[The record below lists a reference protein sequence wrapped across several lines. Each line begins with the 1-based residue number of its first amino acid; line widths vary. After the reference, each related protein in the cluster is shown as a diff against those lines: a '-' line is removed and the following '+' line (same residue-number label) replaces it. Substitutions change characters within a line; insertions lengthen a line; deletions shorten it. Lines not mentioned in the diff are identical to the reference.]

1 MLKRVLNIKAS
12 IVGSVIYLFEYYNVF
27 DQYIIIIKNHTNNI
41 LSTLFYWLHI
51 PFVLHI
57 DNLKS
62 KILFF
67 KCILKDKGKK
77 RGKWIIFIWIILFQY
92 TYCISIEYFYLCIN
106 ILSPDTL
113 FMIYILNNDQYIFY
127 LYLHKFR
134 IDDDFWHNHISIIKS
149 QIKVT
154 LKTTLIIFC
163 LHCFIDYIYHL
174 FCILII

>member
-1 MLKRVLNIKAS
+1 M
-12 IVGSVIYLFEYYNVF
+12 
-27 DQYIIIIKNHTNNI
+27 
-41 LSTLFYWLHI
+41 STLFYWLHI

-134 IDDDFWHNHISIIKS
+134 IDDDFWHTHISIIKS
-149 QIKVT
+149 QIKVRGKHKNT
-154 LKTTLIIFC
+154 APTWQVVHCCERVWPIFVNRW
-163 LHCFIDYIYHL
+163 
-174 FCILII
+174 FCVTIVTSEL